1 MISLLLLTCLASG
14 GDCRAHVQAEGIPS
28 PIACQASA
36 QIVAAQWAGEHPNR
50 RIARIICT
58 DARNVGQFIGRNEA

>member
-1 MISLLLLTCLASG
+1 MIALVLFTCLTSG

-36 QIVAAQWAGEHPNR
+36 QIVAAQWAGEHPGR
-50 RIARIICT
+50 RIFRIICT
-58 DARNVGQFIGRNEA
+58 DARSVGQYIGRDQA